1 MTVPRSTRHSI
12 GIAAIAAGFVM
23 FAAACGSSGNTN
35 TTDTTAPPTTDAS
48 ATTSAAP
55 AGGDTTAAPATTTP
69 SDEPRTASYRGVTPD
84 TIKIAVSYL
93 DFDKLQELNLSPN
106 GWGDQKLVYQ
116 SLIADINANGGI
128 NGRQIEV
135 VTYEPYSPIDAV
147 QADEVCVRMTQDNEI
162 FLVLGGFLGPTD
174 KVNPCIVQFNE
185 TALVGGALKPDAV
198 ADAKA
203 PWYDFRP
210 AEEDQAKAMID
221 LLDQTG
227 RADGAEVFIITL
239 TGSEALTDDV
249 LKPRMDEVGISVV
262 GEAILSVPDGDEQGQ
277 NDAMQPIIA
286 RLEASGAN
294 TILLPGG
301 VSAGL
306 RNLISADL
314 INDYDIWAFA
324 NDHLANMG
332 ESVDRSK
339 VPEVITIN
347 RLSSDEVFNDPK
359 MVECRK
365 VFTDANPD
373 VVVKAPADVL
383 EGEDAWYQSIGSYCA
398 RVGLMKVLL
407 EAAGPNPTYDTLR
420 SGADS
425 LGQFSL
431 PGVPNASLSP
441 GKFGADDS
449 FRLSVWDATA
459 GEKGDIV
466 PLTDILDATP

>member
-1 MTVPRSTRHSI
+1 MPTARSPRSHIWLASTAAALAL
-12 GIAAIAAGFVM
+12 IAS
-23 FAAACGSSGNTN
+23 ACGSSSTSS
-35 TTDTTAPPTTDAS
+35 T
-48 ATTSAAP
+48 ATT
-55 AGGDTTAAPATTTP
+55 TTTTVVATTTNASTDSTATSAPATTAATT
-69 SDEPRTASYRGVTPD
+69 DEPRTASYRGVTAD

-93 DFDKLQELNLSPN
+93 DFDKLQEMNLSPN
-106 GWGDQKLVYQ
+106 GWGDQQLVYKT
-116 SLIADINANGGI
+116 LIDDLNAKGGI

-135 VTYEPYSPIDAV
+135 VDYEPYSPVDPV

-174 KVNPCIVQFNE
+174 MVNPCIVTTYE

-198 ADAKA
+198 AEAKS

-210 AEEDQAKAMID
+210 AEEDQAKALID

-227 RADGAEVFIITL
+227 RAANANVFIITL
-239 TGSEALTDDV
+239 TGSEALTNDV
-249 LKPRMDEVGISVV
+249 LKPRMQEVGISIA
-262 GEAILSVPDGDEQGQ
+262 GEAVLSVPDGDEQAQ

-301 VSAGL
+301 VSAVL
-306 RNLISADL
+306 RNLIAADMV
-314 INDYDIWAFA
+314 NDFNIWAFA
-324 NDHLANMG
+324 SDHLANMG

-347 RLSSDEVFNDPK
+347 RLSADEVFNDPQ

-373 VVVKAPADVL
+373 VEVKPPADVL

-398 RVGLMKVLL
+398 RVALMRVLL
-407 EAAGPNPTYDTLR
+407 EAAGPNPTYDTLTA
-420 SGADS
+420 GADA

-441 GKFGADDS
+441 GKRGADDS
-449 FRLSVWDATA
+449 FRLSVSDSTV